1 MKRKLVALVLTLTLN
16 GLAVLAEEPQLASD
30 RPVTLAQA
38 KKDLVEAT
46 KEYKESLVKLLD
58 FYSSDVTRASEAVEK
73 RRLLFEQGII
83 SRREFEAAERSV
95 LESRARVEEV
105 KRQLAEA
112 DTLIAE
118 AEAAI
123 ELAKSPPAPR
133 NTYRTSNVLI
143 RYTGA
148 ALWNISDIVTVQ
160 KFFNDRFKRGLP
172 ITAYGQSPTHDRLG
186 FNHTN
191 CVDVGLHP
199 DSEEGQAVMDFL
211 RSRGIPFLAFRSA
224 VQGAST
230 APHIHIGNPSP
241 RLSAQPTF

>member
-1 MKRKLVALVLTLTLN
+1 MKRKLIAIFLTLTFT
-16 GLAVLAEEPQLASD
+16 GLTALAKEPRQ
-30 RPVTLAQA
+30 PVAQA

-46 KEYKESLVKLLD
+46 KEYKESLVKLLEL
-58 FYSSDVTRASEAVEK
+58 YSVDVTRANEVVEK

-83 SRREFEAAERSV
+83 SKREFEAAERSA
-95 LESRARVEEV
+95 LESRTRLEEV
-105 KRQLAEA
+105 KRQITEAEM
-112 DTLIAE
+112 LIAE

-123 ELAKSPPAPR
+123 EQSNSPSAYG
-133 NTYRTSNVLI
+133 TYRVLI

-148 ALWNISDIVTVQ
+148 TLWNINDIVNVQ
-160 KFFNDRFKRGLP
+160 KFFKDKFKRDLP

-199 DSEEGQAVMDFL
+199 DSEEGKALMEFL
-211 RSRGIPFLAFRSA
+211 RAQGIPFLAFRSA

-230 APHIHIGNPSP
+230 APHIHIGKPSP
-241 RLSAQPTF
+241 RLSLQPVGSF